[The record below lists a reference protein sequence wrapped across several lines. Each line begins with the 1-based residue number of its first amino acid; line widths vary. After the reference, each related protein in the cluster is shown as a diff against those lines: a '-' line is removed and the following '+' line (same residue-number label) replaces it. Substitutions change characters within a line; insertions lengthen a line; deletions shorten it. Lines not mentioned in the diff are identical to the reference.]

1 MRGGQGR
8 VRQQR
13 RRDGGGCSGW
23 RRGGRGEILV
33 DPLMEEVFGE
43 AKVDEN
49 LEVLA
54 GLDEDV
60 LGAGRFDLLLLLVLL
75 LLVVL

>member
-1 MRGGQGR
+1 MRGGRGR

-13 RRDGGGCSGW
+13 RRDGGGCSGG

-33 DPLMEEVFGE
+33 DPLMEEVLGE
-43 AKVDEN
+43 TEVDED

-60 LGAGRFDLLLLLVLL
+60 LGAGRFDLLLRRLLVL
-75 LLVVL
+75 